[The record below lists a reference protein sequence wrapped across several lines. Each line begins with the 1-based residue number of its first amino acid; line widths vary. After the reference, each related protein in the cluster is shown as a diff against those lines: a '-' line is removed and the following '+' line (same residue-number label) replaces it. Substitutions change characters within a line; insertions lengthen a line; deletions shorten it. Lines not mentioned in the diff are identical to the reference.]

1 MTRRYYVP
9 ELPAEAGAFPLPPE
23 EAKHAAAV
31 MRVRAGDAVDVFDGR
46 DREGEA
52 RVIEASKREVVCQLE
67 AVRTVSREA
76 ATRVTA
82 WVALPKGDR
91 TRLLVEKLTELG
103 VDRLVPLHCHHSQ
116 GKLSASARQKLQRYV
131 IEACKQSGRNRL
143 MEVAT
148 PQTSN
153 EAFDRSAQSPAGAS
167 RWFADPQA
175 LTATPSA
182 AAGQPVHFAVGPEG
196 GFSEAEQQAAAAAG
210 WRGFG
215 LGPRILRVETAAI
228 SVAARLLTD

>member
-9 ELPAEAGAFPLPPE
+9 ALPPEAGEFPLPLE

-31 MRVRAGDAVDVFDGR
+31 MRIRPGDVIDVFDGA

-52 RVIEASKREVVCQLE
+52 RVIKASKREVACQLE
-67 AVRTVSREA
+67 AVRTVNREA

-91 TRLLVEKLTELG
+91 TRVVVEKLTELG
-103 VDRLVPLHCHHSQ
+103 VQRLVPLHCHRSQ
-116 GKLSASARQKLQRYV
+116 GKPSASALQKLQRYV

-143 MEVAT
+143 MEVA
-148 PQTSN
+148 PPRTSD
-153 EAFDRSAQSPAGAS
+153 EAFDRSVAIPPGET
-167 RWFADPQA
+167 RWFADP
-175 LTATPSA
+175 TASPEGPSA
-182 AAGQPVHFAVGPEG
+182 AEGQVVHFAVGPEG
-196 GFSEAEQQAAAAAG
+196 GFSDAERQAATAAG

-228 SVAARLLTD
+228 TVAARLLID